1 MDLDEFVEKTLL
13 SITNGVARAQGKSL
27 LYIAPGHVEGEK
39 VLNGQMVSFEVV
51 VTTSKDAGGGI
62 KVFSIGEAKGRIS
75 SEAVNRVSFEVP
87 IYFQAPTLLN
97 DRHYL
102 NSEEGVGDTGVELS

>member
-13 SITNGVARAQGKSL
+13 SITNGVARAQEKSL
-27 LYIAPGHVEGEK
+27 LYIAPGYVEGKKIES
-39 VLNGQMVSFEVV
+39 GQMVSFEVV
-51 VTTSKDAGGGI
+51 VTTSKEAGGGI
-62 KVFSIGEAKGRIS
+62 KVFSLGEAKGGVS
-75 SEAVNRVSFEVP
+75 SQAVNRVSFEVP

-102 NSEEGVGDTGVELS
+102 NNEDGEEEPCVDVG